1 MNRGLRFLGVVLG
14 VSLAYQAGCGGTST
28 PTPLVEVPPGQVEL
42 QEVGEMYRIFIDDNK
57 RPARA
62 SKDLLKYAAAFTFG
76 SMALQEKEVVVFW
89 GASLQPDSTT
99 VLAYQKAV
107 PESGGVVLLQDGQTV
122 KSMTA
127 QEFQSA
133 PKAGSVR

>member
-1 MNRGLRFLGVVLG
+1 MHRGLRFLGVVLG
-14 VSLAYQAGCGGTST
+14 ASLAYQAGCGGTS
-28 PTPLVEVPPGQVEL
+28 TPLVEVPPGQVEL

-62 SKDLLKYAAAFTFG
+62 GKDLLKYAAAFTFG